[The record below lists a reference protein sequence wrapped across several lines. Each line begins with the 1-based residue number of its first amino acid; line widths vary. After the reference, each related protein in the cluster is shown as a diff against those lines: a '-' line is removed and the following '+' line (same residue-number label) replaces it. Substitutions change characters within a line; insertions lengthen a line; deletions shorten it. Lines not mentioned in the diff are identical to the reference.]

1 MRDRGTREFLVD
13 PLGAVGGGEPGH
25 LLGSHGQANCL
36 VVLPGDRTR
45 VEPGE
50 IVDVMFL
57 TNQS

>member
-1 MRDRGTREFLVD
+1 
-13 PLGAVGGGEPGH
+13 GGGEPGH
-25 LLGSHGQANCL
+25 LLVSHGQANCL

-57 TNQS
+57 TNRS